1 MSDRQAF
8 GRLPLSHRRMS
19 IWNEMKGM
27 GRAPARGGGR
37 A

>member
-1 MSDRQAF
+1 MPDRQAF
-8 GRLPLSHRRMS
+8 GRLSLSGRRKS

-27 GRAPARGGGR
+27 GRAPTREGSR